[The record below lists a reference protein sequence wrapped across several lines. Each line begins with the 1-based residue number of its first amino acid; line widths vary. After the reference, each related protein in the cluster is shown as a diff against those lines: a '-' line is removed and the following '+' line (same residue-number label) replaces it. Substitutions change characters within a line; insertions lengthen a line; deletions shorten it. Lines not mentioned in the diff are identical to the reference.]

1 MEPNE
6 SSFERRFGGPA
17 NTFVRWGLIHFGFWF
32 AVLGLY
38 CWRITKLAANG
49 MEEPEFSIVWEVSVG
64 VVATGLV
71 VSYAA
76 SAITFLRS
84 VFRVRKFLSVE
95 GGLTFQ
101 SWATTLFAFVI
112 PIVNFFAPWNR
123 LDRIRETLK
132 HRVETGE
139 FTIVRPSNNQLRGI
153 GIAWGLSS
161 MLVLDVEPQQ
171 LIAHILLFTAY
182 CLLVALQ
189 FWMFMTAARWLSTLL
204 LDFDRV
210 RETGQLSNL
219 TPPSA
224 SPPAVP

>member
-1 MEPNE
+1 MKPNE
-6 SSFERRFGGPA
+6 SSFDRCFGHRA
-17 NTFVRWGLIHFGFWF
+17 NTFVRCGLIHFGFWL
-32 AVLGLY
+32 AILGLY
-38 CWRITKLAANG
+38 CWRIIQLAANG
-49 MEEPEFSIVWEVSVG
+49 RDELEFSNVWELSVG
-64 VVATGLV
+64 IVASGLIA
-71 VSYAA
+71 SYAA

-101 SWATTLFAFVI
+101 SWAITLFAFVM

-123 LDRIRETLK
+123 LDRIRETLE
-132 HRVETGE
+132 HRVDTGE
-139 FTIVRPSNNQLRGI
+139 FSIVRPANNQLRGI

-161 MLVLDVEPQQ
+161 MLVLNIEPQK
-171 LIAHILLFTAY
+171 LIVHILLFIAY

-224 SPPAVP
+224 SQPGVP